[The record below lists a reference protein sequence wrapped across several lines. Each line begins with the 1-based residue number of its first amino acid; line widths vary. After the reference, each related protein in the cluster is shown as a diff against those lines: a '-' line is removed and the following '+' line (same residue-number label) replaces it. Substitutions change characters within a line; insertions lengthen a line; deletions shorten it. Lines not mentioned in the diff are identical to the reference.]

1 MFVMRKVVIAVT
13 SLALFA
19 ASPGLHAQV
28 KFPVVVAFGDSFSD
42 AGNVALCTNPVSA
55 SGMHLGGTWVM
66 QLAAMCGT
74 TLTASKLGGT
84 DFAIAGAGSPG
95 LTNQLQAY
103 LATTGGAA
111 SPTALYTVSMGGND
125 IRGAVFHGKDGIK
138 AATNAADNDKAMIDK
153 LANLGA
159 KTVMWVKLP
168 SVANAPSQIG
178 KPDCT
183 AAYDVFYKEYDTN
196 VAALR
201 AAHPDLKLIAVD
213 FAAFSKR
220 TPEESAAEGFTNT
233 TQSWLVAPAD
243 VPYSRLSSN
252 PDADKFVYFDGLH
265 PTTHVHQLF
274 AQQAYKDLQAP

>member
-1 MFVMRKVVIAVT
+1 MLVLKKVVIAVT
-13 SLALFA
+13 GLALFS
-19 ASPGLHAQV
+19 ASPSLHAQV
-28 KFPVVVAFGDSFSD
+28 KFPVVVAFGGSFSE

-84 DFAIAGAGSPG
+84 DFAKAGAGSAG

-125 IRGAVFHGKDGIK
+125 FMGAVVHGKDGLA

-168 SVANAPSQIG
+168 GQANAPVRVG
-178 KPDCT
+178 KPDPT
-183 AAYDVFYKEYDTN
+183 AAYDAFYKEYATN

-201 AAHPDLKLIAVD
+201 AAHPDLKLIVVD
-213 FAAFSKR
+213 FAAFSKK
-220 TPEESAAEGFTNT
+220 TPEEFAAEGFTNT
-233 TQSWLVAPAD
+233 TQSWLAAPAD

-252 PDADKFVYFDGLH
+252 PDADKFVFFDGLH
-265 PTTHVHQLF
+265 PTTHMHQLF
-274 AQQAYKDLQAP
+274 AQEAYKDLQAP